1 MRILLDTN
9 IILDIA
15 LRREPHF
22 TFSVQAFKAIDNKI
36 IFGFVTATT
45 ITDIYYIAK
54 REKGHQIA
62 LDFISNLIEIIDI
75 IGIDRNIIIKS
86 LVSQISDFE
95 DAIQSISS
103 LLNNIDYIITRNQKD
118 FSKSDIKALT
128 PVEFV
133 NLIIKKESK

>member
-86 LVSQISDFE
+86 LVSQINDFE

-118 FSKSDIKALT
+118 FSKSDIKALS

>member
-36 IFGFVTATT
+36 VFGFVTATT

>member
-86 LVSQISDFE
+86 LVSQINDFE

>member
-22 TFSVQAFKAIDNKI
+22 TYSSEVFKAIDNNI
-36 IFGFVTATT
+36 ILGYVTVTT

-86 LVSQISDFE
+86 LGSQISDFE

-128 PVEFV
+128 PAEFV
-133 NLIIKKESK
+133 NLIIKKDSK

>member
-15 LRREPHF
+15 LKREPHF
-22 TFSVQAFKAIDNKI
+22 TYSAQAFKAIDNRVV
-36 IFGFVTATT
+36 FWFVTATT

-62 LDFISNLIEIIDI
+62 LDFIGNLIDI
-75 IGIDRNIIIKS
+75 IGIDKNIIIKS
-86 LVSQISDFE
+86 LASQISDFE

-103 LLNNIDYIITRNQKD
+103 LFNNIDYIITRNQKD
-118 FSKSDIKALT
+118 FSKSDIKPKLINRR
-128 PVEFV
+128 FKKW
-133 NLIIKKESK
+133 NLLI

>member
-1 MRILLDTN
+1 MRVLLDTN

-15 LRREPHF
+15 LKREPHF
-22 TFSVQAFKAIDNKI
+22 TYSAQAFKAIDNTVV
-36 IFGFVTATT
+36 FGFVTATT

-62 LDFISNLIEIIDI
+62 LDFIGNLIDLIDI
-75 IGIDRNIIIKS
+75 IGIDKNIIIKS
-86 LVSQISDFE
+86 LASQISDFE

-103 LLNNIDYIITRNQKD
+103 LFNNIDYIITRNQKD

-128 PVEFV
+128 PAEFV
-133 NLIIKKESK
+133 NLIIKKDSK